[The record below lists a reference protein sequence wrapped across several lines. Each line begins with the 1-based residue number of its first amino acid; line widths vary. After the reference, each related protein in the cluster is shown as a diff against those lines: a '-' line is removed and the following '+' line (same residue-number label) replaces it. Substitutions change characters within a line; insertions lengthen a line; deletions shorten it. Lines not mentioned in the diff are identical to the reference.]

1 MMMWQ
6 VSSPTTNSLSNPSLP
21 LPLQERAGSA
31 EDAMNLNEKGT
42 EEIVVSDHLK
52 MDNVRLQ
59 SLLFEVER
67 ARSGTIKALLHV
79 NSLLNKVLFSS
90 K

>member
-1 MMMWQ
+1 M
-6 VSSPTTNSLSNPSLP
+6 
-21 LPLQERAGSA
+21 PLQERAGSS

-79 NSLLNKVLFSS
+79 NSLLNKVISHDAENFVRRNILAIKRIKIKSN
-90 K
+90 